1 MTGARRLLGDRS
13 GASAIEFALVALPFL
28 LLVVGVF
35 EFAVMTAVAAMLES
49 AALEAARFG
58 ATGQLP
64 ADMTRAER
72 MREIVAERT
81 YGLVD
86 TSRLEI
92 TVLVYEGFARIDE
105 PESFDDANGNGQYDA
120 GEHFEDVNGNGS
132 WDADQ
137 GRAGLGG
144 SGEIVV
150 YELVYPWPGIT
161 GLMAPLFDGRAL
173 TSSVPV
179 RNEPF

>member
-1 MTGARRLLGDRS
+1 MTAPRRLLADRR
-13 GASAIEFALVALPFL
+13 GASAIEFALVALPLL

-64 ADMTRAER
+64 AGMTREAR
-72 MREIVAERT
+72 VREIVAERT
-81 YGLVD
+81 HGLVD

-92 TVLVYEGFARIDE
+92 TVLVYEGFDRIDQ
-105 PESFDDANGNGQYDA
+105 PESYDDANGNGIYDP
-120 GEHFEDVNGNGS
+120 GESFEDVNGNGT

-144 SGEIVV
+144 SGDVVV
-150 YELVYPWPGIT
+150 YELVYPWTGIT